1 MLTVNE
7 HPYPFEE
14 GLRLGELA
22 DRIKPG
28 ADIMVLNGRPAPRD
42 SLLQDGDV
50 CSLIKIGEIPSA
62 LDMHRTLAARHGH
75 GIQKRLQKATVGI
88 MGLGGL
94 GSAVALSL
102 AKMGIGRLILA
113 DHDVVVLSNI
123 HRQHYFIDQIG
134 MHKTTA
140 MKKNM
145 VRVNPFVSI
154 TPLHVTLTGANIPRL
169 FANVDVLVE
178 CFDDPAMKAT
188 AMRTVLQNMPGTGYV
203 GASGVAGYGAGDAI
217 QCQKIR
223 DRVYL
228 VGDGVTEQD
237 HDTPLFAARVGIAAH
252 QQANQVVRILLG
264 ADHGS

>member
-7 HPYPFEE
+7 QPYPFEE
-14 GLRLGELA
+14 GMRLGELA

-28 ADIMVLNGRPAPRD
+28 ADILVLNGRPAPRD
-42 SLLQDGDV
+42 SLLQDGDT

-62 LDMHRTLAARHGH
+62 LDMRRTLAARHGKE
-75 GIQKRLQKATVGI
+75 IQKKLHKATVGI

-94 GSAVALSL
+94 GSAVALAL
-102 AKMGIGRLILA
+102 AKIGIGRLILA

-154 TPLHVTLTGANIPRL
+154 TPLHVTLTETNIPRL
-169 FANVDVLVE
+169 FGKVDVLIE
-178 CFDDPAMKAT
+178 CLDDPAMKAA
-188 AMRTVLQNMPGTGYV
+188 AMRCVLQKMPEAGYV
-203 GASGVAGYGAGDAI
+203 GASGVAGYGPGD
-217 QCQKIR
+217 KIR
-223 DRVYL
+223 CRKIQDRVYII
-228 VGDGVTEQD
+228 GDGVTVQD
-237 HDTPLFAARVGIAAH
+237 AATPLFATRVGIAAH
-252 QQANQVVRILLG
+252 QQANQAVRILLG
-264 ADHGS
+264 VDDNR